1 MADARNCYIKDKIK
15 IRELAMSSAA
25 IAPPN
30 RPVADLE
37 WLVSSLTAAGIFD
50 ELSLLRLRSRTR
62 DTGCARSDVGYL
74 ASADILG
81 AGGEVLSGEKL
92 AQWLAEIAQLP
103 SQQINPLKVDV
114 DQVTAVMSKAY
125 ALNHEVLCLEVSAD
139 ELLIA
144 VADPFREDW
153 QEGLLHTSRK
163 RIRVVVADATA
174 LQRYT
179 EEFYALA
186 RSVAGAGAQA
196 KQENRRSAPKGL
208 EQLVDLKSLQSPEAN
223 DQHIVNIVDWLL
235 QYAFE
240 QRASDIHIEPKR
252 EQSRVRFRIDG
263 ELQTVYDLPS
273 EVNAAV
279 TSRFKVLAR
288 MDVAEKRRPQD
299 GRIKTRTPKQLEVE
313 LRLSTLPTAFGEK
326 LVIRIFDPEVLLRT
340 FSSLG
345 LRGGDLR
352 SWETMTA
359 KPHGIVLVT
368 GPTGSGKTTT
378 LYSSLK
384 KLSVESVNVSTI
396 EDPIEMVEESFN
408 QMQVQN
414 NIGLDFAAGV
424 RTLLRQDPDIIM
436 IGEIRDRETAEMA
449 VQAALTGHLVLST
462 LHTNDA
468 PSSIT
473 RLMEFGVP
481 HYLIK
486 STLIGVM
493 AQRLVRVLCSECKTS
508 ASVSDEA
515 WQTLCQPFRIKKPT
529 EVFEPNGC
537 KSCRHTGFH
546 GREGIYEVLE
556 WEANL
561 TSLVGSDGATEA
573 LRTAAYKNG
582 MKSLRAAGALK
593 VAAGI
598 TTLDEVYRVTPAES

>member
-1 MADARNCYIKDKIK
+1 M
-15 IRELAMSSAA
+15 RELAMSNAA
-25 IAPPN
+25 IAPPQ

-37 WLVSSLTAAGIFD
+37 WLVSSLTTAGIFD

-62 DTGCARSDVGYL
+62 DPDFTHSDVSYL
-74 ASADILG
+74 ASADIMG
-81 AGGEVLSGEKL
+81 AGGEVLSGERL
-92 AQWLAEIAQLP
+92 AQWLSDIAELP
-103 SQQINPLKVDV
+103 VKQINPLQVDV
-114 DQVTAVMSKAY
+114 DQVTSVMSKAY
-125 ALNHEVLCLEVSAD
+125 ALNHEVLCLEVLAD
-139 ELLIA
+139 ELVIA
-144 VADPFREDW
+144 VADPFRTDW
-153 QEGLLHTSRK
+153 QDGLAHTSRK
-163 RIRVVVADATA
+163 RIRVVITDANA
-174 LQRYT
+174 LLRYT

-196 KQENRRSAPKGL
+196 KQDNRRSAPKGL
-208 EQLVDLKSLQSPEAN
+208 EQLVDLKSLQSLEAN
-223 DQHIVNIVDWLL
+223 DQHIVKIVDWLL

-299 GRIKTRTPKQLEVE
+299 GRIKTRTPNQLEVE

-326 LVIRIFDPEVLLRT
+326 LVIRIFDPEVLLRS

-345 LRGGDLR
+345 LRGADLR
-352 SWETMTA
+352 AWESMTA

-384 KLSVESVNVSTI
+384 KLSTESVNVSTI

-414 NIGLDFAAGV
+414 NIALDFASGV

-468 PSSIT
+468 PSSVT
-473 RLMEFGVP
+473 RLLEFVIP

-493 AQRLVRVLCSECKTS
+493 AQRLVRVLCPDCKTPTTI
-508 ASVSDEA
+508 SDEA
-515 WQTLCQPFRIKKPT
+515 WQTLCQPFKIKKPAT
-529 EVFEPNGC
+529 VFEPKGC

-561 TSLVGSDGATEA
+561 SALVGPDGATDQ
-573 LRTAAYKNG
+573 LRRAAYKNG

-593 VAAGI
+593 IAAGI
-598 TTLDEVYRVTPAES
+598 TTLDEVYRVTPAE